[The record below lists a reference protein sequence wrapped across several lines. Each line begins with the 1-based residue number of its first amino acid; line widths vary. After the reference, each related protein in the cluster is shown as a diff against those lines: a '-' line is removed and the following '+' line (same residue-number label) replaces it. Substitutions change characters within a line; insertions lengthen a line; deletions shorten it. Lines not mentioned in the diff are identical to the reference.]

1 LPANVSLPMP
11 SSRPRWLASVIGE
24 HLGARLAARPVE
36 SCPPSAHWPHQA
48 WSSRIGRW
56 IGASAWFVA
65 TSESLPALGHRQRSA
80 ALASARLDFAEA
92 LFDVR
97 TPAAGLLLDRIAI
110 IRSLHELWHLRGDV
124 FGHVARRH
132 GQAEA
137 NARMASLDAHFPK
150 RMRRAGF
157 ASQAPVIGDQATGAL
172 RPHRRTANG

>member
-1 LPANVSLPMP
+1 MLP
-11 SSRPRWLASVIGE
+11 SRPRWLASVISE
-24 HLGARLAARPVE
+24 RLGARSVARPVE
-36 SCPPSAHWPHQA
+36 SCPPSAHWPQQA

-56 IGASAWFVA
+56 LGANAWFIA

-97 TPAAGLLLDRIAI
+97 TPAAALLLDRIAI
-110 IRSLHELWHLRGDV
+110 IRSLHELWHLRGEV
-124 FGHVARRH
+124 FGHVSRRH

-137 NARMASLDAHFPK
+137 DARMASLDAHFPK

-157 ASQAPVIGDQATGAL
+157 ATRAPLIGADASAAL
-172 RPHRRTANG
+172 RPHRRTASDAANG